1 MMIETRLLRYFVV
14 VAEKL
19 HFARA
24 AEELHLAP
32 QPLSQAIRR
41 LEDQLGVQL
50 FERTSRKVDLTPA
63 GQVFYA
69 RIHTLLTQ
77 LEETIHLT
85 QQVSRGG
92 AGTMRVAYVPG
103 ATAAV
108 LPALIRICNTQFPDL
123 RLHLKEMTALEQ
135 LGAFNNQQID
145 AGILVGLSFPAP
157 IQHILVKQEPLAAIF
172 PAGHPLSRQ
181 DQVLPEML
189 LTEPI
194 IGYDP
199 QHCPE
204 LVTFIDEVVPAGHRH
219 QELRQVV
226 MSEQAA
232 ISLAEAGLGVAIVTH
247 SMASR
252 VSGQVVTLPIERAST
267 SYQIAWQ
274 DNGNPAVLSM
284 LGLREH
290 LDLPLSN

>member
-32 QPLSQAIRR
+32 QPLSQAIKR

-50 FERTSRKVDLTPA
+50 FERTSRKVELTPA

-103 ATAAV
+103 ATASV
-108 LPALIRICNTQFPDL
+108 LPALIRICNTRFPDL

-135 LGAFNNQQID
+135 LRALNDQQID

-157 IQHILVKQEPLAAIF
+157 IQHLLVKQEPLTAVF
-172 PAGHPLSRQ
+172 PAGYLLSRQ
-181 DQVLPEML
+181 EKILPEML
-189 LTEPI
+189 FAEPI

-232 ISLAEAGLGVAIVTH
+232 LSLAEAGLGVAIVTH

-252 VSGQVVTLPIERAST
+252 VSGPVMALPIDRAT
-267 SYQIAWQ
+267 TTYQIAWQ

-284 LGLREH
+284 LGLKEH
-290 LDLPLSN
+290 LDLPL